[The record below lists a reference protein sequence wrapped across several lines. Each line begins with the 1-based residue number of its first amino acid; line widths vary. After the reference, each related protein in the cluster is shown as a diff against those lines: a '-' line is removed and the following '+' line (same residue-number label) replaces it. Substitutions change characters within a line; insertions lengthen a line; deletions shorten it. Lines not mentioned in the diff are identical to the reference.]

1 MKLYDRYYELIIAD
15 TKTQKTWTINEG
27 LQVIFKIEKFGDITA
42 NKAEIKITNL
52 NKSERDFIDRE
63 DLEVIFKAGYK
74 NSYGQIFKGQTTFL
88 NHSKG
93 DIKGDVTISNSEGFE
108 HRQKDDM
115 DWKSTIK
122 AKDSLKA
129 LRDFY
134 ISESLKG
141 DNLTEKQVIDKL
153 IKKIDKEYKIP
164 KGVIK
169 GLKDKKINNG
179 IALSGSFQNIL
190 NQLCRKRQLK
200 PMVTDGIINI
210 IPINSSLNTEAIILD
225 STSGL
230 IKTPERIENGG
241 YKLFSLLRHEFQP
254 GSLIKVVDNMVN
266 GYFIIENLV
275 HSGDSDGTDWYSE
288 LEVFI
293 QK

>member
-1 MKLYDRYYELIIAD
+1 MKLYDRYYELTIAD
-15 TKTQKTWTINEG
+15 TKNQKTWTIKEG
-27 LQVIFKIEKFGDITA
+27 FQVVFKIEKFGDLTA
-42 NKAEIKITNL
+42 NKAEIHITNL

-63 DLEVIFKAGYK
+63 DLEILLKAGYK
-74 NSYGQIFKGQTTFL
+74 NSYGQIFKGQTTFV
-88 NHSKG
+88 NHPKG
-93 DIKGDVTISNSEGFE
+93 GARGDVTINNSEGFE
-108 HRQKDDM
+108 HRQKDDT

-122 AKDSLKA
+122 AKDSIKA

-141 DNLTEKQVIDKL
+141 DDLTEKQVIEKL
-153 IKKIDKEYKIP
+153 IKKLDKEYKIP

-179 IALSGSFQNIL
+179 ISLSGDFQKIL

-200 PMVTDGIINI
+200 PMITDGILNI
-210 IPINSSLNTEAIILD
+210 IPINSSLNSEAIILD

-230 IKTPERIENGG
+230 IGTPERIENGG
-241 YKLFSLLRHEFQP
+241 YKLLSLLRHEIQP
-254 GSLIKVVDNMVN
+254 GHLIKVDDDMVK
-266 GYFIIENLV
+266 GYFIVENLV
-275 HSGDSDGTDWYSE
+275 HAGDSDGSDWHTE
-288 LEVFI
+288 LEVFS